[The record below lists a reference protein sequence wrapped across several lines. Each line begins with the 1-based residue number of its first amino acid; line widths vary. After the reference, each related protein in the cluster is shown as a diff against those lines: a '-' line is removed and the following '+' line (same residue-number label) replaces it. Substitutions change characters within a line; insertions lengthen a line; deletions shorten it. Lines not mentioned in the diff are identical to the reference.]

1 MKISIKKYFLLLF
14 LMLLGIT
21 GCNTTMG
28 KHTKIATHD
37 IPVNTDLSSGK
48 QIVVERVKQESLML
62 SNTTE
67 IQTGRYSTVQAKPTQ
82 PQRQLLEVMI
92 SVTIPD
98 DITMIGQTIHYLLK
112 RSGYQL
118 VQPRVDQPKLTAFF
132 DKRLPNVHRHIG
144 PMTLEDALTILT
156 APAFTLH
163 EDPVQRL
170 ISYDLDSR
178 YAGDT
183 L

>member
-21 GCNTTMG
+21 GCSTTMG
-28 KHTKIATHD
+28 GSTKSSSLD
-37 IPVNTDLSSGK
+37 IQVNADLPSIKEKAES
-48 QIVVERVKQESLML
+48 VKKEPQLL
-62 SNTTE
+62 SHSNE

-82 PQRQLLEVMI
+82 PQRQLLQVMI

-98 DITMIGQTIHYLLK
+98 EIATIGQTIHYLLK

-118 VQPRVDQPKLTAFF
+118 VQPQADQPELTAFF
-132 DKRLPNVHRHIG
+132 YKRLPEVHRHMG

-163 EDPVQRL
+163 KDPVQRL

>member
-1 MKISIKKYFLLLF
+1 MKLSIKKYLLL
-14 LMLLGIT
+14 LTVLVIT
-21 GCNTTMG
+21 GCATKSDINTKKASLNVPLKPDLAIAKETAVESV
-28 KHTKIATHD
+28 KKEPQLLSHT
-37 IPVNTDLSSGK
+37 TD
-48 QIVVERVKQESLML
+48 
-62 SNTTE
+62 

-82 PQRQLLEVMI
+82 PQRQLLQVMI

-98 DITMIGQTIHYLLK
+98 NITTIGQTIHYLLK

-118 VQPRVDQPKLTAFF
+118 VLPQTDQPELTAFF
-132 DKRLPNVHRHIG
+132 YKRLPDVHRHIG
-144 PMTLEDALTILT
+144 PMTLEDALIILT

-178 YAGDT
+178 YAGDR

>member
-1 MKISIKKYFLLLF
+1 M
-14 LMLLGIT
+14 MLGIT
-21 GCNTTMG
+21 GCTTTTGENT
-28 KHTKIATHD
+28 KFATHY
-37 IPVNTDLSSGK
+37 IPVNSDLSPVK
-48 QIVVERVKQESLML
+48 QIVAEFATKYPQLL
-62 SNTTE
+62 SHTTN

-82 PQRQLLEVMI
+82 SQRQLLQVMI

-98 DITMIGQTIHYLLK
+98 DITTIGQTISYLLK

-118 VQPRVDQPKLTAFF
+118 VQPQADQLELTAFF
-132 DKRLPNVHRHIG
+132 NKGLPEVHRHIG
-144 PMTLEDALTILT
+144 PMTLEDALSILT

-178 YAGDT
+178 YTGDI

>member
-14 LMLLGIT
+14 LMMLGIT
-21 GCNTTMG
+21 GCTTTMG
-28 KHTKIATHD
+28 KNTKIATHD
-37 IPVNTDLSSGK
+37 IPVNTDLSSVKETAVEAGK
-48 QIVVERVKQESLML
+48 KEPQLL
-62 SNTTE
+62 SHTTD

-82 PQRQLLEVMI
+82 PQRQLLQVMI

-98 DITMIGQTIHYLLK
+98 EITTIGQTIHYLLK

-118 VQPRVDQPKLTAFF
+118 VQPQAHQPELIAFF
-132 DKRLPNVHRHIG
+132 QKRLPEVHRHMG
-144 PMTLEDALTILT
+144 PMTLEDALSILT

-163 EDPVQRL
+163 EDPVNRF
-170 ISYDLDSR
+170 ISYGLDSR

>member
-1 MKISIKKYFLLLF
+1 MKISIKKYFLPLF

-21 GCNTTMG
+21 GCTTTKG
-28 KHTKIATHD
+28 KSTKIATHD
-37 IPVNTDLSSGK
+37 ILVNTDLSSGK
-48 QIVVERVKQESLML
+48 QKAVEPVNKESQLL
-62 SNTTE
+62 SYTTD
-67 IQTGRYSTVQAKPTQ
+67 IQTGRYSTVQAKPIQ
-82 PQRQLLEVMI
+82 PQRQLLQVMI
-92 SVTIPD
+92 SVSIPD
-98 DITMIGQTIHYLLK
+98 DITTIGQTINYVLK

-118 VQPRVDQPKLTAFF
+118 VQPKADQPELTAFF
-132 DKRLPNVHRHIG
+132 YKGLPEVHRHMG
-144 PMTLEDALTILT
+144 PMTLEDALSILV